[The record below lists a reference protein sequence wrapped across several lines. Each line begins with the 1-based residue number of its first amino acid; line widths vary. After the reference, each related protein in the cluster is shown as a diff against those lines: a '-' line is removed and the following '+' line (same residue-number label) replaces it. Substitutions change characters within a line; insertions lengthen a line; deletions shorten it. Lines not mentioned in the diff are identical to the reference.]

1 MIYLDNAATTYPKS
15 ERVYQKLN
23 QANRFLAV
31 NAGRGG
37 YDLAQQAAELIQ
49 DTRQKINVLFEG
61 NAEWENIFTS
71 SATFAL
77 NQILFGQ
84 SWNSGDVIY
93 VSPYE
98 HNSVMR
104 PLYELQKRYDLVIKE
119 MPLKPDCRIDL
130 EKLEYQFAVENP
142 VGVIITAVS
151 NVTGYILPCEQIA
164 AYAKQ
169 YEAIVIID
177 ASQAAGLVPISVK
190 KINADFIVW
199 AGHKTLYA
207 SLGVGGY
214 FARKK
219 ALEKLG
225 NYFLGGTGSDSL
237 NLAMPASAVER
248 LEPASHNIV
257 AIAGLHEA
265 LMELWEIK
273 GNFQDS
279 VDNLLQKEQELS
291 HYLYQKLSGQKQI
304 KLYPVKRQMEDYVGI
319 VSFAI
324 NEYQAEDV
332 GEILNDEFEIAVR
345 TGYHCTP
352 WIHQYLGSLETGGT
366 VRVSLGRF
374 NTKEDV
380 DTLVKAV
387 EEIITI

>member
-49 DTRQKINVLFEG
+49 DTRQKINALFEG

-130 EKLEYQFAVENP
+130 EKLE
-142 VGVIITAVS
+142 
-151 NVTGYILPCEQIA
+151 
-164 AYAKQ
+164 
-169 YEAIVIID
+169 
-177 ASQAAGLVPISVK
+177 
-190 KINADFIVW
+190 
-199 AGHKTLYA
+199 
-207 SLGVGGY
+207 
-214 FARKK
+214 
-219 ALEKLG
+219 
-225 NYFLGGTGSDSL
+225 
-237 NLAMPASAVER
+237 M
-248 LEPASHNIV
+248 
-257 AIAGLHEA
+257 
-265 LMELWEIK
+265 WE
-273 GNFQDS
+273 
-279 VDNLLQKEQELS
+279 
-291 HYLYQKLSGQKQI
+291 Y
-304 KLYPVKRQMEDYVGI
+304 R
-319 VSFAI
+319 
-324 NEYQAEDV
+324 
-332 GEILNDEFEIAVR
+332 
-345 TGYHCTP
+345 
-352 WIHQYLGSLETGGT
+352 
-366 VRVSLGRF
+366 
-374 NTKEDV
+374 
-380 DTLVKAV
+380 
-387 EEIITI
+387 